1 MEKQNS
7 AEDSPMNRKHFKTNV
22 LKYSEYKLFISVANV
37 TQASI
42 HNLLCN
48 FMIQL
53 YVDVNSIKDLNVD
66 VNSIKDLNVDV
77 NSIEDCFFHWH
88 Y

>member
-7 AEDSPMNRKHFKTNV
+7 AGDSPMNGKHFKTNV

-42 HNLLCN
+42 HNFLCN
-48 FMIQL
+48 FMIQ
-53 YVDVNSIKDLNVD
+53 LNVD
-66 VNSIKDLNVDV
+66 VNSIKDFNVDLTL
-77 NSIEDCFFHWH
+77 SKIASFIDITKCCFM
-88 Y
+88 YQCRM

>member
-7 AEDSPMNRKHFKTNV
+7 AGDSPMKRKHFKTNV

-42 HNLLCN
+42 HNFLCN
-48 FMIQL
+48 FMIQ
-53 YVDVNSIKDLNVD
+53 LNVD
-66 VNSIKDLNVDV
+66 VNSIKDLNVDNNSIKDLNVDV
-77 NSIEDCFFHWH
+77 NSFKDCFIRRH